1 MYMIAVQ
8 TSSFESFMQL
18 LGVLIIFVIVL
29 ALTYFTSRFIAG
41 YQKGHSFNKNL
52 QVIETLKIT
61 TNKYIQIVRAGDEYL
76 VIAIGKDE
84 VGLLTKLSEE
94 QLQELPA
101 EQLPAGISSESF
113 KEILE
118 RFKEHIPKK

>member
-1 MYMIAVQ
+1 MAAQ

-18 LGVLIIFVIVL
+18 IGVLLIFIFVLVITYL
-29 ALTYFTSRFIAG
+29 ATRWIAS
-41 YQKGHSFNKNL
+41 YQRGHSFNKNL

-61 TNKYIQIVRAGDEYL
+61 ANKYIQIVEAGDEYL

-84 VGLLTKLSEE
+84 VRLLTKLTRE
-94 QLQELPA
+94 QLKEMPS
-101 EQLPAGISSESF
+101 EQMPSGISSESF

-118 RFKEHIPKK
+118 KWKKHIPKK